1 MKDKPGFCYEIVKN
15 LAFWSHNKDI
25 SYNSCSYYDGFID
38 KNVTVDQA
46 WHGHNRKKIIEIVSQ
61 GSEVPGCH
69 RCYKEESNGSKSRR
83 QSSLELYETFLND
96 TDLSLDVSGPTGLD
110 YSVGNWCNLKCVICG
125 PDNSSSWISDY
136 KKMYPLRD
144 SSRYVARKT
153 QTLEIQDDNVLSNV
167 KSIHFHG
174 GGEPLL
180 SDAHIK
186 LLQRIDQVKGL
197 ADIRVFYNTNGTVKV
212 SDEVLQLWEKCRLIE
227 LYFSIDDVG
236 TRFEYQRTGADW
248 AAVTDN
254 IQWYYHNMPH
264 NHMFN
269 INCVWGYLNLY
280 YLDELS
286 DWYQQHLSSNRYGD
300 PCNLIFQSAIGSFG
314 IKHLDPVTLSM
325 LSQKFKHYPS
335 LLKLLDGIVALT
347 HPHNKFWQ
355 AIDQIDNVRNTN
367 FKDLCP
373 EWSRYL

>member
-25 SYNSCSYYDGFID
+25 SYNSCSFYDGFID
-38 KNVTVDQA
+38 KNVPVDQA

-61 GSEVPGCH
+61 GSKVPGCH
-69 RCYKEESNGSKSRR
+69 RCYKEESNGFKSRR
-83 QSSLELYETFLND
+83 QSSSELYETFLND
-96 TDLSLDVSGPTGLD
+96 TDLSLAVSGPTGLD

-136 KKMYPLRD
+136 KKMYPLQD
-144 SSRYVARKT
+144 VSRYTARKT
-153 QTLEIQDDNVLSNV
+153 QTLEIQDDNILINV

-180 SDAHIK
+180 SDTHIK

-197 ADIRVFYNTNGTVKV
+197 ADVRVFYNTNGTVKV
-212 SDEVLQLWEKCRLIE
+212 SDEVLHLWEKCRLIE

-248 AAVTDN
+248 AVVTDN

-280 YLDELS
+280 YLDQLY

-314 IKHLDPVTLSM
+314 IKHLDSVTLSM

-335 LLKLLDGIVALT
+335 LLKLLDGIVAST
-347 HPHNKFWQ
+347 YTHNKFWQ